1 MNRFLRKFAK
11 YLFIVFF
18 LAIISFVA
26 IFKYY
31 QKHPFK
37 YKYETVFLGDS
48 RMEYLYKNNNN
59 LGCNS
64 EGLKFTYY
72 KILALNNNKK
82 LKTIYL
88 GLSHHSFSGYFNEYL
103 TNEMDVI
110 PRYFVITPKPMQML
124 NEYHFLN
131 LHFLFKKQ
139 FKRAWDAVTSKR
151 NFIEGHFSHPFKS
164 QVSIKKSAKRIKQQ
178 FYQKNG
184 TLQPFSAEQ
193 IQYLNV
199 IKYYCRDN
207 NIRLIVVNTPV
218 YESYFGN
225 IPQNYK
231 QVYDQNTRDC
241 EVIDMSHFLTKNTDF
256 LPDGDHI
263 SYTAYKKCTS
273 FLDSIVK
280 LNK

>member
-72 KILALNNNKK
+72 KILALNKNKK

-131 LHFLFKKQ
+131 LHFLF
-139 FKRAWDAVTSKR
+139 
-151 NFIEGHFSHPFKS
+151 
-164 QVSIKKSAKRIKQQ
+164 
-178 FYQKNG
+178 
-184 TLQPFSAEQ
+184 
-193 IQYLNV
+193 
-199 IKYYCRDN
+199 
-207 NIRLIVVNTPV
+207 
-218 YESYFGN
+218 
-225 IPQNYK
+225 
-231 QVYDQNTRDC
+231 
-241 EVIDMSHFLTKNTDF
+241 
-256 LPDGDHI
+256 
-263 SYTAYKKCTS
+263 
-273 FLDSIVK
+273 
-280 LNK
+280 